1 MAILHI
7 TYLRE
12 QPEKGPEDNGLDG
25 KARWRINPVICHAR
39 CFCFESK
46 LQDRKPLHVLV
57 RSGP

>member
-12 QPEKGPEDNGLDG
+12 QPEKGAEDNGLDG
-25 KARWRINPVICHAR
+25 KARWRINPIVCHGK
-39 CFCFESK
+39 CFCFASK

-57 RSGP
+57 

>member
-25 KARWRINPVICHAR
+25 KARM
-39 CFCFESK
+39 E
-46 LQDRKPLHVLV
+46 D
-57 RSGP
+57 